1 MRRALSAAC
10 SQPECNKFDVF
21 SQKSAVIALTCHV
34 FPFIINNHIS
44 QELFQSKE
52 RVIAMRRITE
62 EQLADLREVD
72 YQNMLG
78 VTREEFGQMLQA
90 LEEAYREQHKR
101 KPRFTKITMVDKLI
115 LTLTYRCQYRS
126 MDSIAK
132 EYEVSL
138 DTISD
143 NIHWV
148 EQTLL
153 NADLLETSVTCVY
166 KTN

>member
-1 MRRALSAAC
+1 
-10 SQPECNKFDVF
+10 
-21 SQKSAVIALTCHV
+21 
-34 FPFIINNHIS
+34 
-44 QELFQSKE
+44 
-52 RVIAMRRITE
+52 MRRITE
-62 EQLADLREVD
+62 EHLADLCEAD
-72 YQNMLG
+72 YRNLMG
-78 VTREEFGQMLQA
+78 VTREEFGRMLQA
-90 LEEAYREQHKR
+90 LEEGYRREHKR
-101 KPRFTKITMVDKLI
+101 KPRFTKITMVGKLI

-153 NADLLETSVTCVY
+153 NADLLESSVTCVY
-166 KTN
+166 KTNAGTTAH

>member
-1 MRRALSAAC
+1 
-10 SQPECNKFDVF
+10 
-21 SQKSAVIALTCHV
+21 
-34 FPFIINNHIS
+34 
-44 QELFQSKE
+44 
-52 RVIAMRRITE
+52 MRRITE
-62 EQLADLREVD
+62 EHLADLCEAD
-72 YQNMLG
+72 YRNLMG
-78 VTREEFGQMLQA
+78 VTREEFGRMLQA
-90 LEEAYREQHKR
+90 LEEGYRREHKR

-153 NADLLETSVTCVY
+153 NADLLESSVTCVY
-166 KTN
+166 KTNAGTTAHLPGSPDAIFIFRIAPGLLFRTCAQCRIPARKEPDPAP

>member
-1 MRRALSAAC
+1 
-10 SQPECNKFDVF
+10 
-21 SQKSAVIALTCHV
+21 
-34 FPFIINNHIS
+34 
-44 QELFQSKE
+44 
-52 RVIAMRRITE
+52 MRRITE
-62 EQLADLREVD
+62 EHLADLCEAD
-72 YQNMLG
+72 YRNLMG
-78 VTREEFGQMLQA
+78 VTREEFGRMLQA
-90 LEEAYREQHKR
+90 LEEGYRREHKR
-101 KPRFTKITMVDKLI
+101 KPRTMVDKLI

-153 NADLLETSVTCVY
+153 NADLLESSVTCVY
-166 KTN
+166 KTNAGTTAH